1 MEGWLFRIFFY
12 DLDNHFD
19 GIVIVHV
26 YLTTFATNTNQKV
39 FFGINYLRFF
49 FKFVMRVFFFRI
61 LIEWGFYISIIEI

>member
-1 MEGWLFRIFFY
+1 MDGRLVIPDFFFH

-26 YLTTFATNTNQKV
+26 YLTTFATNTNQNV

-49 FKFVMRVFFFRI
+49 
-61 LIEWGFYISIIEI
+61 

>member
-1 MEGWLFRIFFY
+1 MFNFLTYTFLVFLTYFNMDGRLVIPDFFFH

-26 YLTTFATNTNQKV
+26 YLATFATNTNQNV

-49 FKFVMRVFFFRI
+49 
-61 LIEWGFYISIIEI
+61 